1 MALKR
6 STFVILFFC
15 LLGGSVFAQQQKQ
28 PDIFKDAD
36 GNTYH
41 QLFLDFEATELLK
54 LNYTLDEAPVDG
66 VLSTDGY
73 SIIIKNYPGDKSVK
87 ALIKDESGAE
97 KEITKSRCFIDPI
110 ILQL

>member
-41 QLFLDFEATELLK
+41 QLFLDFKATELLK
-54 LNYTLDEAPVDG
+54 LNYTLMKRPWMECFQLMATPLLLKIIPV
-66 VLSTDGY
+66 T
-73 SIIIKNYPGDKSVK
+73 N
-87 ALIKDESGAE
+87 
-97 KEITKSRCFIDPI
+97 R
-110 ILQL
+110 